1 MEYNLAHLG
10 LEYVDL
16 LLLHGPSQAY
26 GTQGVCQPSICD
38 ITRAQWEAYAG
49 QLTGPSLLVIHG
61 AYFHGWLVV
70 AGLLKAGKA
79 KAIGVSNFCPSCLA
93 CLEGGGAK

>member
-61 AYFHGWLVV
+61 AILTDGLWLQ
-70 AGLLKAGKA
+70 G
-79 KAIGVSNFCPSCLA
+79 C
-93 CLEGGGAK
+93 